1 MSIFKDDKE
10 RKEFYTTRDK
20 KEDKGISKIAT
31 PKAER
36 VEAELTKAPEPKA
49 KSIYNL
55 KTFDELLEYYYVI
68 PKCVIFDEDVQK
80 AIKIACIKSREK
92 TNINLVRRGKK
103 HKKLTKE
110 QEKEIRQ
117 SNLSNAKLSKI
128 YDVST
133 TTIFRV
139 KHSQE

>member
-1 MSIFKDDKE
+1 MSVYSNKE
-10 RKEFYTTRDK
+10 REEKR
-20 KEDKGISKIAT
+20 
-31 PKAER
+31 KAKLKQEQEVKLKQIER
-36 VEAELTKAPEPKA
+36 VEPKA
-49 KSIYNL
+49 KTKSIYDL

-103 HKKLTKE
+103 NKKLTKKQE
-110 QEKEIRQ
+110 QEIRN

-128 YDVST
+128 YNVST